1 MAGVAEIREMPIG
14 LRNEIARIRS
24 RLAID
29 YYILGYE
36 CGNTITLQRYSE
48 PRDL

>member
-1 MAGVAEIREMPIG
+1 MAGVAEIREMLIEV
-14 LRNEIARIRS
+14 RKRKSRIRS

-36 CGNTITLQRYSE
+36 CGNRITLQRYSE
-48 PRDL
+48 PRHL